1 MNLLPRLL
9 HRISCM
15 KTRKKLLMIYTLAGI
30 LPMFLI
36 GAYSIRNSYSMVIK
50 QYNAQILAD
59 NNRVRNILFDVTY
72 LVSNSSDML
81 LYDNDLKE
89 ILSAHYNNE
98 EEVYEAYRGYELM
111 DFCAKNYTE
120 LSSINVYATNKTLVN
135 SGRFHV
141 ADDAIRQAGWFQK
154 AAASSGEPIWICDN
168 TLDTFSSLRLIRK
181 IPFRSSE
188 DFAVLVISVSNEF
201 FKGMVND
208 DNLMTLFCLDNSSVF
223 YSPQPRYL
231 FQPLPF
237 MPHVHPR
244 FGADSY
250 TVPIGD
256 TECLVYDSSLSAI
269 KGSNKFQIVTISTD
283 ALKEARNA
291 AFTILGIIII
301 SILMPLI
308 LILIFTSHF
317 SRRINFIRE
326 EMHRISKGDLNIRRD
341 FSGTD
346 ELGDLFND
354 MQMTIT
360 SIQKLNE
367 QVYQEKLNLQKSE
380 NYQQRMRFEL
390 LSSQINPHF
399 LFNTLE
405 TIRMKASDNEDYE
418 VAEILRMLGKMMRY
432 TLSSQNQPV
441 PLNKEMEYIRMYL
454 RIQHIRFEDR
464 LDYEIRIHPAI
475 DTQHFEILPLLLQP
489 IVENAVIHG
498 ISDME
503 SAGFILIEIYSDSAM
518 LQIKIQDNGMGMD
531 AEQLCSL
538 QESLLHPGENES
550 RSSIGMRNVYH
561 RIKLYYGEAYGFT
574 IDSREETGTTVLIS
588 LPLDGAPA
596 HKDMEELL

>member
-1 MNLLPRLL
+1 MNLLAYLL

-15 KTRKKLLMIYTLAGI
+15 KTRKKLLLIYALAGI
-30 LPMFLI
+30 LPMLLI

-89 ILSAHYNNE
+89 ILSARYNNE
-98 EEVYEAYRGYELM
+98 DEVYEAYRGYDLM

-120 LSSINVYATNKTLVN
+120 LSSINVYSTNRTLVN

-141 ADDAIRQAGWFQK
+141 ADDAVRRTDWFQK

-168 TLDTFSSLRLIRK
+168 TLDTFSNLRLIRK
-181 IPFRSSE
+181 IPFRNSE
-188 DFAVLVISVSNEF
+188 DFAVLVISVSNDF

-208 DNLMTLFCLDNSSVF
+208 DNLMTLFCLDNSSIF
-223 YSPQPRYL
+223 YSPRPGYL
-231 FQPLPF
+231 FHPLPF
-237 MPHVHPR
+237 TPSSHPR

-250 TVPIGD
+250 TVQIGNTD
-256 TECLVYDSSLSAI
+256 CLVYDSALSAI
-269 KGSNKFQIVTISTD
+269 KGSSKFQIVTISMD
-283 ALKEARNA
+283 ALEKAKDA
-291 AFTILGIIII
+291 AFTILGILII

-308 LILIFTSHF
+308 LILLFTSHF

-326 EMHRISKGDLNIRRD
+326 EMHRISKGDLNIRRN

-432 TLSSQNQPV
+432 TLSSQNRPV
-441 PLNKEMEYIRMYL
+441 PLEKEMEYIKMYL

-464 LDYEIRIHPAI
+464 LDYEIRIHPSI
-475 DTQHFEILPLLLQP
+475 DIQHFEILPLLLQP

-503 SAGFILIEIYSDSAM
+503 CSGYIRIEIYESAAAFM
-518 LQIKIQDNGMGMD
+518 IKIQDNGIGMD
-531 AEQLCSL
+531 AAQLHAL
-538 QESLLHPGENES
+538 QDSLLHPGDNDS

-574 IDSREETGTTVLIS
+574 IDSCPESGTTVLIS
-588 LPLDGAPA
+588 LPPGNITGC
-596 HKDMEELL
+596 KDMEEFL

>member
-1 MNLLPRLL
+1 MKLSACLL

-15 KTRKKLLMIYTLAGI
+15 KTKKKLLLIYTLAGI
-30 LPMFLI
+30 LPMLLI

-50 QYNAQILAD
+50 QYNAQILSD

-81 LYDNDLKE
+81 LYDNNLKE
-89 ILSAHYNNE
+89 ILSARYTNE
-98 EEVYEAYRGYELM
+98 EEVYEAYRKYELM

-120 LSSINVYATNKTLVN
+120 LSSINVYSTNQTLVN

-141 ADDAIRQAGWFQK
+141 ADEAIQQTGWFQK

-181 IPFRSSE
+181 IPFRNSE
-188 DFAVLVISVSNEF
+188 DFAVMVISVSNVF

-208 DNLMTLFCLDNSSVF
+208 DNLMTLYCLDNCSVF
-223 YSPQPRYL
+223 YSPRPGFL

-237 MPHVHPR
+237 IPRPHSR

-250 TVPIGD
+250 TVKIGD
-256 TECLVYDSSLSAI
+256 TDCLVYDSTLNAI
-269 KGSNKFQIVTISTD
+269 KGSSQFQIVTISMD

-291 AFTILGIIII
+291 AFTILGIVII
-301 SILMPLI
+301 SIFMPLL

-317 SRRINFIRE
+317 SRRIIFIRE
-326 EMHRISKGDLNIRRD
+326 EMHRISRGELNARND

-354 MQMTIT
+354 MQMTIA
-360 SIQKLNE
+360 SIQMLNK

-441 PLNKEMEYIRMYL
+441 PLKKEIEYIKMYL

-464 LDYEIRIHPAI
+464 LDSEIRIDPAI

-498 ISDME
+498 ISDLE
-503 SAGFILIEIYSDSAM
+503 ISGFIFIEIYSEASV
-518 LQIKIQDNGMGMD
+518 LHIKIQDNGIGMN
-531 AEQLCSL
+531 AGQLRSL
-538 QESLLHPGENES
+538 QDSLLHPGENES

-574 IDSREETGTTVLIS
+574 IDSHEESGTTVLMS
-588 LPLDGAPA
+588 LPL
-596 HKDMEELL
+596 